1 MVRTPSYVL
10 QNYAFRQIFRIM
22 DSKAPLE
29 KKTMAK
35 RFDIFFPIPTTTNS
49 VKELNNY
56 WYQMCKELKFPYFAN
71 ATLTEE
77 SHLPSEY
84 EFKAIGSSTVEKLS
98 NAKNIRQRKR
108 KVPEGFREEDQ
119 PPIKKFLKP
128 KATTSNESN
137 REGSF
142 SDDE

>member
-1 MVRTPSYVL
+1 
-10 QNYAFRQIFRIM
+10 M

-128 KATTSNESN
+128 KATTSNATQPNSHA
-137 REGSF
+137 GTDWGHLCSLVSSHPSF